1 MKKYNKGITA
11 LILGAC
17 ISLGMAVKAY
27 AATDAYLVKD
37 TSSGVVYEYNKTVLN
52 NALVNYTM
60 TGSDLYFQEFD
71 AKRTK
76 YSIYAFHSDK
86 NKYVDFKVASNALV
100 DYTLTGKNFDLDT
113 FMDLSSTPA
122 LNITSQIKSVVFEN
136 GQVKYVDK
144 SQGQEDA
151 LEVISIE

>member
-17 ISLGMAVKAY
+17 LSLGGVITAF
-27 AATDAYLVKD
+27 AATDAYLIKD
-37 TSSGVVYEYNKTVLN
+37 TSTEIVYEYNKTVLN
-52 NALVNYTM
+52 NSLVNYTM
-60 TGSDLYFQEFD
+60 TGSDPYYQEFD
-71 AKRTK
+71 GKRVK

-86 NKYVDFKVASNALV
+86 NKYVDFKVASNALI

-113 FMDLSSTPA
+113 FMDLSTTPA
-122 LNITSQIKSVVFEN
+122 LTISSSIKSVILKN
-136 GQVKYVDK
+136 GQVIYVDK
-144 SQGQEDA
+144 QLSDS

>member
-17 ISLGMAVKAY
+17 LSLGGVINAF

-37 TSSGVVYEYNKTVLN
+37 TSTGIVYEYNKTVLN

-60 TGSDLYFQEFD
+60 TGADAYYQEFD
-71 AKRTK
+71 GKRVK

-86 NKYVDFKVASNALV
+86 SKYVDFKVASDALIE
-100 DYTLTGKNFDLDT
+100 YTLTGKNFDLDT
-113 FMDLSSTPA
+113 FMDLTATPA
-122 LNITSQIKSVVFEN
+122 LTITSQMKSVIYTN
-136 GQVKYVDK
+136 GQVTYVDK
-144 SQGQEDA
+144 QTQTDT
-151 LEVISIE
+151 LEVLSIE